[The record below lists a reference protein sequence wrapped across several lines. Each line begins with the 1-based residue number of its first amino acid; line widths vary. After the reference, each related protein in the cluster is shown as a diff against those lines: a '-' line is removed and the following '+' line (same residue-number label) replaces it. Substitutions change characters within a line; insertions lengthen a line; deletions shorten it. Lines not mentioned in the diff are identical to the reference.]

1 MFETEVLTYAAM
13 LGMQFA
19 TVGIFTLFKTATIE
33 GMSHY
38 VFVPYSYGIASLVL
52 LLPCFFFHRS
62 VNVPPLSFQ
71 IMCRIGLLALAGS
84 SSRIIGYAGLYYS
97 SPLLSSA
104 IGNLNPAFTFMLAL
118 IFRME
123 KVAVTRKSSQAKVV
137 GTIVSTAGAF
147 IITLYKGQPIVFVV
161 TQPRSSSTKLVHP
174 ATAQNWVLGSILLTL
189 QYILGSLWS
198 ILLTRILHK
207 YSDGL
212 TVIFIYNT
220 LVSIIGAAVTLIIE
234 GTSSPVWILSS
245 NTALTSVF
253 SAVNAW
259 VLPVKGPVFVAMFT
273 PFSMVIAVAMGVMM
287 LGDTLHIG
295 SLIGATAITIGF
307 YMLMW
312 GKVKEQNWEDATVQ
326 PNDSS
331 SSSTSDKIPLLLQS
345 TSGN

>member
-1 MFETEVLTYAAM
+1 MELN
-13 LGMQFA
+13 
-19 TVGIFTLFKTATIE
+19 
-33 GMSHY
+33 SY
-38 VFVPYSYGIASLVL
+38 VSSI
-52 LLPCFFFHRS
+52 R
-62 VNVPPLSFQ
+62 
-71 IMCRIGLLALAGS
+71 S

-118 IFRME
+118 IFRFWL
-123 KVAVTRKSSQAKVV
+123 VIYFIVV
-137 GTIVSTAGAF
+137 
-147 IITLYKGQPIVFVV
+147 Q
-161 TQPRSSSTKLVHP
+161 
-174 ATAQNWVLGSILLTL
+174 
-189 QYILGSLWS
+189 
-198 ILLTRILHK
+198 TRILHK

-253 SAVNAW
+253 SAGVIGSCLCNAADAW

>member
-1 MFETEVLTYAAM
+1 
-13 LGMQFA
+13 
-19 TVGIFTLFKTATIE
+19 
-33 GMSHY
+33 
-38 VFVPYSYGIASLVL
+38 
-52 LLPCFFFHRS
+52 
-62 VNVPPLSFQ
+62 
-71 IMCRIGLLALAGS
+71 MCRIGLLALAGS

-147 IITLYKGQPIVFVV
+147 IITLYKA
-161 TQPRSSSTKLVHP
+161 RSSSTKLVHP

-198 ILLTRILHK
+198 ILAGWLVIYFIVVQTRILHK

-253 SAVNAW
+253 SAGVIGSCLCNAADAW